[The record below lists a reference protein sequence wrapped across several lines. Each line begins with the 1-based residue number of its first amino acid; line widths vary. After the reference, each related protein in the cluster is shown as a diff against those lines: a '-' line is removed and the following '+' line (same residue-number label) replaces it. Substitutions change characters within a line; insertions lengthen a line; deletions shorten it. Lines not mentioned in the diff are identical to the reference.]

1 MPDETTASGT
11 GPALDLGALDFA
23 KGGGLVT
30 VVAQDARSGAVLMV
44 AHADREALERTL
56 ATGEMH
62 YRSRSRGLWHKG
74 ATSGNVQRVVALSA
88 DCDGDAVLAQ
98 VLPAGPACHTGTT
111 SCFGERALGADA
123 FGALAR
129 TIEARVAEAEGRA
142 AASDDP
148 GATSNA
154 GAREPAPSRSLE
166 RSQEGAREPAPSR
179 RPERSEGGA
188 RGAPPNTNDRAATAG
203 EHHQA
208 AAPRT
213 NPPPAKPS
221 YTVRL
226 LTDRN
231 LRLKKLGE
239 ETAELVTACADG
251 DAPRA
256 AEEGMDVLY
265 HALVALRALGV
276 GLDDLRRIAHERAGA
291 PRR

>member
-1 MPDETTASGT
+1 MPDETTAGGT
-11 GPALDLGALDFA
+11 GPALDLDALDFA

-74 ATSGNVQRVVALSA
+74 ATSGNVQRVVALAA
-88 DCDGDAVLAQ
+88 DCDGDAVLAR
-98 VLPAGPACHTGTT
+98 VLPAGPACHTGST

-129 TIEARVAEAEGRA
+129 TIEVRVAEAEGRV
-142 AASDDP
+142 AASADS
-148 GATSNA
+148 GAS
-154 GAREPAPSRSLE
+154 
-166 RSQEGAREPAPSR
+166 
-179 RPERSEGGA
+179 
-188 RGAPPNTNDRAATAG
+188 
-203 EHHQA
+203 
-208 AAPRT
+208 
-213 NPPPAKPS
+213 AKPS

-239 ETAELVTACADG
+239 ETAELVTALADA
-251 DAPRA
+251 DARRA

-276 GLDDLRRIAHERAGA
+276 GVDDLRRIAYERAGA